1 MFHDKCLRRVLQIQW
16 QGHVSTEEPLER
28 AEMKPLSKKERPR
41 HAWKLMPEIGPNR
54 MSHSYQSSCL
64 KFARVHF
71 AFSARGA
78 EIGQDF
84 PF

>member
-1 MFHDKCLRRVLQIQW
+1 
-16 QGHVSTEEPLER
+16 
-28 AEMKPLSKKERPR
+28 
-41 HAWKLMPEIGPNR
+41 MPEIGPNR